1 MVTITGMTEH
11 YRKAFS
17 EDQAKV
23 LAEATVL
30 IEADLVRREDF
41 SKLTATV
48 ERLAEAQE
56 RTEQRMDSL
65 ANRMDQLANRMDQL
79 AEAQEKTE
87 REVSRLALGQEKL
100 TEAMSQLAWTVR
112 DTQKQMGGLSQTAG
126 YALEAYTLER
136 LPKLLAKHCGF
147 VATSALPEVF
157 RRPDGTADE
166 IDVVLR
172 GEIAGRPVLFLCEVK
187 SNVTPRE
194 VADFQVVVERVRPVA
209 GCDDVRMI
217 FFGYRAGSEARDA
230 IAAAR
235 GYLAL
240 PHAVI
245 VEPG

>member
-56 RTEQRMDSL
+56 RTEHRMDSL
-65 ANRMDQLANRMDQL
+65 ANRMDRL

-87 REVSRLALGQEKL
+87 REVSRLAVGQEKL

-112 DTQKQMGGLSQTAG
+112 DTQKQMGGLAQTAG

-136 LPKLLAKHCGF
+136 LPKLLAKHYGF
-147 VATSALPEVF
+147 VEKSALPEVF

-209 GCDDVRMI
+209 GCDDVRII

-230 IAAAR
+230 IAAAG

>member
-56 RTEQRMDSL
+56 RTEQRME
-65 ANRMDQLANRMDQL
+65 RL
-79 AEAQEKTE
+79 AEAQEHTE
-87 REVSRLALGQEKL
+87 QRMDSLALGLDKL
-100 TEAMSQLAWTVR
+100 AEAMGQLAWTVR
-112 DTQKQMGGLSQTAG
+112 DTQKQMGGLAQTAG

-136 LPKLLAKHCGF
+136 LPKLLAKHYGF
-147 VATSALPEVF
+147 VETSALPEVF

-172 GEIAGRPVLFLCEVK
+172 GEIAGRSVLFLCEVK

-230 IAAAR
+230 IATAG

-245 VEPG
+245 VEPS